1 MAKFTVRKG
10 RRYRATIKLTGLKRL
25 ASNATV
31 AGVFAKV
38 GLYRNPRGGQRR
50 NALRDRFVAQGR
62 CHRGYSARG
71 RDGRGDAF
79 DGERRSAGDA
89 RQAETESARQEAAK
103 NLSRPAEGA
112 RLSHP
117 QQRRLP
123 ARL

>member
-25 ASNATV
+25 ASNETV

-38 GLYRNPRGGQRR
+38 GFTEIRVEGSGGTRY
-50 NALRDRFVAQGR
+50 ATGLWPKADATADVPPEVDKVEEMPLMASG
-62 CHRGYSARG
+62 GAR
-71 RDGRGDAF
+71 
-79 DGERRSAGDA
+79 GDA
-89 RQAETESARQEAAK
+89 RQAEAESGRQEAAK

-117 QQRRLP
+117 QRRRPP
-123 ARL
+123 A